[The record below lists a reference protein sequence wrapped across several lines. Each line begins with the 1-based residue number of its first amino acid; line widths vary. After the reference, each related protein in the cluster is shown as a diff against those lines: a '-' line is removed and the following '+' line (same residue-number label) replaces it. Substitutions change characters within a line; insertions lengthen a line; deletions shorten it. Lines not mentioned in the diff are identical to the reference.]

1 MQRLLGSMLIIISLV
16 LAAPA
21 DAAAQDKA
29 TAAAKPAA
37 EEKTRQKPAAAKSK
51 TAADNEN
58 GAAPAVASEA
68 APAAAPKAA
77 ANAPA
82 DSLGADDTQA
92 EATDTADVAADLEG
106 IDDEEPLSFHQVLKT
121 KFIEG
126 SAGFM
131 SLVALALVL
140 GLAFCVERIIFL
152 TLSEIDAKRMMADI
166 DGALSNGD
174 LQAAQKM
181 CEQER
186 GPVASICR
194 KALARIAEPIDNIER
209 GISSYGSVEAAN
221 MEKGCSWIKLFIAIA
236 PSLGFLGTVI
246 GMVMAFEQIQDAG
259 DISPTIVA
267 SGMKVALITTIFGII
282 AALVLQVFYNYI
294 VSKIDHITADMEESA
309 IKLLDSIGKYKNQI
323 GRAHV

>member
-37 EEKTRQKPAAAKSK
+37 VEKTRQKPAAAKSK
-51 TAADNEN
+51 TAADIEN
-58 GAAPAVASEA
+58 GAAPAEASEA

-92 EATDTADVAADLEG
+92 EATDTADMAADLEG

-309 IKLLDSIGKYKNQI
+309 IKLLDSIGKYKNQK
-323 GRAHV
+323 G

>member
-1 MQRLLGSMLIIISLV
+1 MQKMQRLLGSMLIIISLV

-29 TAAAKPAA
+29 KAAKPAA
-37 EEKTRQKPAAAKSK
+37 VEKTIHKSAAAKSK
-51 TAADNEN
+51 IAADNEN
-58 GAAPAVASEA
+58 GAAPAEASET

-92 EATDTADVAADLEG
+92 EATDTADMAAFLEG

-309 IKLLDSIGKYKNQI
+309 IKLLDSIGKYKNQK
-323 GRAHV
+323 G

>member
-1 MQRLLGSMLIIISLV
+1 MQKMQRLLGCMLIIISLV

-37 EEKTRQKPAAAKSK
+37 VEKTIHKSAAAKTK

-58 GAAPAVASEA
+58 GAASAAASEA

-92 EATDTADVAADLEG
+92 EATDTADMAADLEG

-194 KALARIAEPIDNIER
+194 KALARITEPIDNIER

-309 IKLLDSIGKYKNQI
+309 IKLLDSIGKYKNHK
-323 GRAHV
+323 G

>member
-1 MQRLLGSMLIIISLV
+1 MQRLLGNMLIIISLV

-37 EEKTRQKPAAAKSK
+37 VEKTRQKPAAAKSK

-58 GAAPAVASEA
+58 GAAPAAASEA

-77 ANAPA
+77 ANA

-174 LQAAQKM
+174 LQAAQKI

-309 IKLLDSIGKYKNQI
+309 IKLLDSIGKYKNQK
-323 GRAHV
+323 G

>member
-37 EEKTRQKPAAAKSK
+37 VEKTIHKSAAAKTK

-58 GAAPAVASEA
+58 GAAPAAASEA

-77 ANAPA
+77 ANAHA

-92 EATDTADVAADLEG
+92 EATDTADMAADLEG

-309 IKLLDSIGKYKNQI
+309 IKLLDSIGKYKNQK
-323 GRAHV
+323 G

>member
-37 EEKTRQKPAAAKSK
+37 VEKTRQKPAAAKSK

-58 GAAPAVASEA
+58 GAAPATASES

-92 EATDTADVAADLEG
+92 EATDTADMAADLEG

-309 IKLLDSIGKYKNQI
+309 IKLLDSIGKYKNQK
-323 GRAHV
+323 G

>member
-29 TAAAKPAA
+29 KAAARPAAVEKTINKSAAAKT
-37 EEKTRQKPAAAKSK
+37 KN
-51 TAADNEN
+51 AADNEN
-58 GAAPAVASEA
+58 DAAPAAASEA
-68 APAAAPKAA
+68 EAAAPKAA
-77 ANAPA
+77 AKTLA
-82 DSLGADDTQA
+82 DSLAADDTQA
-92 EATDTADVAADLEG
+92 EAADSADVAADLEG

-194 KALARIAEPIDNIER
+194 KALARITEPIDNIER

-294 VSKIDHITADMEESA
+294 ISKIDHITADMEESA
-309 IKLLDSIGKYKNQI
+309 IKLLDSIGKYKNLK
-323 GRAHV
+323 G

>member
-1 MQRLLGSMLIIISLV
+1 MQRLLGNMLIIISLV

-37 EEKTRQKPAAAKSK
+37 VEKTRQKPAAAKSK

-58 GAAPAVASEA
+58 GAAPAAASEA

-77 ANAPA
+77 ANA

-92 EATDTADVAADLEG
+92 EATDTADMAADLEG

-309 IKLLDSIGKYKNQI
+309 IKLLDSIGKYKNQK
-323 GRAHV
+323 G

>member
-16 LAAPA
+16 LAAPT

-37 EEKTRQKPAAAKSK
+37 VEKTIQKPAAAKSK

-58 GAAPAVASEA
+58 GAAPAAASEA

-77 ANAPA
+77 ANAHA
-82 DSLGADDTQA
+82 DSLGTDDTQA
-92 EATDTADVAADLEG
+92 EATDTADMAADLEG
-106 IDDEEPLSFHQVLKT
+106 IDDEESLSFHQVLKT

-152 TLSEIDAKRMMADI
+152 TLSEIDAKKMMADI

-294 VSKIDHITADMEESA
+294 VSKIDYITADMEESA
-309 IKLLDSIGKYKNQI
+309 IKLLDSIGKYKNQK
-323 GRAHV
+323 G

>member
-37 EEKTRQKPAAAKSK
+37 VEKTRQKPAAAKSK

-58 GAAPAVASEA
+58 GAAPAEASEA

-282 AALVLQVFYNYI
+282 SALVLQVFYNYI

-309 IKLLDSIGKYKNQI
+309 IKLLDSIGKYKNQK
-323 GRAHV
+323 G

>member
-37 EEKTRQKPAAAKSK
+37 VEKTRQKPAAAKSK

-58 GAAPAVASEA
+58 GAAPAEASEV
-68 APAAAPKAA
+68 APAA
-77 ANAPA
+77 NAHA

-92 EATDTADVAADLEG
+92 EATDTADMAADLEG

-309 IKLLDSIGKYKNQI
+309 IKLLDSIGKYKNQK
-323 GRAHV
+323 G

>member
-1 MQRLLGSMLIIISLV
+1 MQKMQRLLGSMLIIISLV

-29 TAAAKPAA
+29 KAAARPAA
-37 EEKTRQKPAAAKSK
+37 VEKTINKSAAAKSK
-51 TAADNEN
+51 NAADNEN
-58 GAAPAVASEA
+58 GAVPAAASEA
-68 APAAAPKAA
+68 EAAAPKAA
-77 ANAPA
+77 AKTPA
-82 DSLGADDTQA
+82 DSLDADDTQA
-92 EATDTADVAADLEG
+92 EAADSADVAADLEG

-194 KALARIAEPIDNIER
+194 KALARITEPIDNIER

-294 VSKIDHITADMEESA
+294 ISKIDHITADMEESA
-309 IKLLDSIGKYKNQI
+309 IKLLDSIGKYKNLK
-323 GRAHV
+323 G

>member
-29 TAAAKPAA
+29 KAAKPAA
-37 EEKTRQKPAAAKSK
+37 VEKTRQKPAAAKSK

-58 GAAPAVASEA
+58 GAVPAAASEA
-68 APAAAPKAA
+68 APAAAPKTA

-82 DSLGADDTQA
+82 DSLGTDDTQA
-92 EATDTADVAADLEG
+92 EATDTADMAADLEG

-309 IKLLDSIGKYKNQI
+309 IKLLDSIGKYKNQK
-323 GRAHV
+323 G

>member
-37 EEKTRQKPAAAKSK
+37 VEKTRQKPAAAKSK

-58 GAAPAVASEA
+58 GAAPATASEA
-68 APAAAPKAA
+68 APA

-92 EATDTADVAADLEG
+92 EATDTADMAADLEG

-309 IKLLDSIGKYKNQI
+309 IKLLDSIGKYKNQK
-323 GRAHV
+323 G

>member
-1 MQRLLGSMLIIISLV
+1 MQRLLGCMLIIISLV

-37 EEKTRQKPAAAKSK
+37 VEKTRQKPAAAKSK

-58 GAAPAVASEA
+58 GAAPAAASQT

-309 IKLLDSIGKYKNQI
+309 IKLLDSIGKYKNQK
-323 GRAHV
+323 G

>member
-37 EEKTRQKPAAAKSK
+37 VEKTRQKPAAAKSK

-58 GAAPAVASEA
+58 GAAPATASEA
-68 APAAAPKAA
+68 APA

-92 EATDTADVAADLEG
+92 EATDTADMAADLEG

-194 KALARIAEPIDNIER
+194 KALARITEPIDNIER

-282 AALVLQVFYNYI
+282 SALVLQVFYNYI

-309 IKLLDSIGKYKNQI
+309 IKLLDSIGKYKNQK
-323 GRAHV
+323 G

>member
-1 MQRLLGSMLIIISLV
+1 MQRLLGNMLIIISLV

-37 EEKTRQKPAAAKSK
+37 VEKTRQKPAAAKSK

-58 GAAPAVASEA
+58 GAAPAAASEA

-77 ANAPA
+77 ANA

-221 MEKGCSWIKLFIAIA
+221 MEKGCSRIKLFIAIA

-309 IKLLDSIGKYKNQI
+309 IKLLDSIGKYKNQK
-323 GRAHV
+323 G

>member
-1 MQRLLGSMLIIISLV
+1 MQKMQRLLGSMLIIISLV
-16 LAAPA
+16 LAAPT

-37 EEKTRQKPAAAKSK
+37 VEKTIHKSAAAKTK

-58 GAAPAVASEA
+58 GAAPAAASEA

-92 EATDTADVAADLEG
+92 EATDTADMAADLEG

-309 IKLLDSIGKYKNQI
+309 IKLLDSIGKYKNQK
-323 GRAHV
+323 G

>member
-1 MQRLLGSMLIIISLV
+1 MQRLLGNMLIIISLV

-37 EEKTRQKPAAAKSK
+37 VEKTRQKPTSAKSK

-58 GAAPAVASEA
+58 GAAPAAASEA

-106 IDDEEPLSFHQVLKT
+106 IEDEEPLSFHQVLKT

-309 IKLLDSIGKYKNQI
+309 IKLLDSIGKYKNQK
-323 GRAHV
+323 G

>member
-1 MQRLLGSMLIIISLV
+1 MQKMQRLLGSMLIIISLV

-37 EEKTRQKPAAAKSK
+37 VEKTRQKPTAAKTK
-51 TAADNEN
+51 NAADNEN
-58 GAAPAVASEA
+58 DAAPAAASEA
-68 APAAAPKAA
+68 ETAAPKAA
-77 ANAPA
+77 AKTPA
-82 DSLGADDTQA
+82 DSLDADDTQTA
-92 EATDTADVAADLEG
+92 AADSADVAADLEG

-194 KALARIAEPIDNIER
+194 KALARITEPIDNIER

-309 IKLLDSIGKYKNQI
+309 IKLLDSIGKYKNQK
-323 GRAHV
+323 G

>member
-37 EEKTRQKPAAAKSK
+37 VEKTRQKPAAAKSK

-58 GAAPAVASEA
+58 GAAPAAASEA
-68 APAAAPKAA
+68 AQTAAPKAA
-77 ANAPA
+77 ANAHA

-92 EATDTADVAADLEG
+92 EAADTADMAADLEG

-309 IKLLDSIGKYKNQI
+309 IKLLDSIGKYKNQK
-323 GRAHV
+323 G

>member
-37 EEKTRQKPAAAKSK
+37 VEKTRQKPAAAKSK
-51 TAADNEN
+51 TTADNEN
-58 GAAPAVASEA
+58 GAAPATASEA

-92 EATDTADVAADLEG
+92 EATDTADMAADLEG

-309 IKLLDSIGKYKNQI
+309 IKLLDSIGKYKNQK
-323 GRAHV
+323 G

>member
-1 MQRLLGSMLIIISLV
+1 MQKMQRLLGSMLIIISLV

-37 EEKTRQKPAAAKSK
+37 VEKTRQKPAAAKSK

-58 GAAPAVASEA
+58 GAAPAAASEA
-68 APAAAPKAA
+68 APAAAPKA
-77 ANAPA
+77 A

-92 EATDTADVAADLEG
+92 EATDTADMAADLEG

-194 KALARIAEPIDNIER
+194 KALARITEPIDNIER

-309 IKLLDSIGKYKNQI
+309 IKLLDSIGKYKNQK
-323 GRAHV
+323 G

>member
-1 MQRLLGSMLIIISLV
+1 MQKMQRLLGSMLIIISLV

-37 EEKTRQKPAAAKSK
+37 VEKTRQKPTAAKSK

-58 GAAPAVASEA
+58 GAAPAEASEA

-77 ANAPA
+77 ANAPP

-236 PSLGFLGTVI
+236 PSRGFLGTVI

-309 IKLLDSIGKYKNQI
+309 IKLLDSIGKYKNQK
-323 GRAHV
+323 G

>member
-1 MQRLLGSMLIIISLV
+1 MQKMQRLLGCMLIIISLV

-37 EEKTRQKPAAAKSK
+37 VEKTRQKPAAAKSK

-58 GAAPAVASEA
+58 GAAPAAASET

-92 EATDTADVAADLEG
+92 EATDTADMAADLEG

-309 IKLLDSIGKYKNQI
+309 IKLLDSIGKYKNQK
-323 GRAHV
+323 G

>member
-1 MQRLLGSMLIIISLV
+1 MQKMQRLLGSMLIIISLV

-29 TAAAKPAA
+29 KAAKPAA
-37 EEKTRQKPAAAKSK
+37 VEKTIHKSAAAKTK

-58 GAAPAVASEA
+58 GAAPATASEA

-77 ANAPA
+77 ANAHA
-82 DSLGADDTQA
+82 DSLGTDDTQA
-92 EATDTADVAADLEG
+92 EATDTADMAADLEG

-309 IKLLDSIGKYKNQI
+309 IKLLDSIGKYKNQK
-323 GRAHV
+323 G

>member
-1 MQRLLGSMLIIISLV
+1 MQKMQRLLGSMLIIISLV

-29 TAAAKPAA
+29 KAAARLTAVEKTINKSAAAKT
-37 EEKTRQKPAAAKSK
+37 KN
-51 TAADNEN
+51 AADNEN
-58 GAAPAVASEA
+58 DAAPAAASEA
-68 APAAAPKAA
+68 EAAAPKAA
-77 ANAPA
+77 AKTPA
-82 DSLGADDTQA
+82 DSLDADDTQA
-92 EATDTADVAADLEG
+92 EAADSADVAADLEG

-166 DGALSNGD
+166 DGALSSGD

-194 KALARIAEPIDNIER
+194 KALARITEPIDNIER

-294 VSKIDHITADMEESA
+294 ISKIDHITADMEESA
-309 IKLLDSIGKYKNQI
+309 IKLLDSIGKYKNLK
-323 GRAHV
+323 G

>member
-1 MQRLLGSMLIIISLV
+1 MQKMQRLLGSMLIIISLV

-37 EEKTRQKPAAAKSK
+37 VEKTRQKPAAAKSK

-58 GAAPAVASEA
+58 GAAPAEASET

-82 DSLGADDTQA
+82 DSLGTDDTQA
-92 EATDTADVAADLEG
+92 EATDTADMAADLEG

-152 TLSEIDAKRMMADI
+152 TLSEIDAKKMMADI

-309 IKLLDSIGKYKNQI
+309 IKLLDSIGKYKNQK
-323 GRAHV
+323 G

>member
-37 EEKTRQKPAAAKSK
+37 VEKTRQKPAAAKSK

-58 GAAPAVASEA
+58 GAAPATASEA

-77 ANAPA
+77 ANAHA
-82 DSLGADDTQA
+82 DSLGTDDTQA

-174 LQAAQKM
+174 LPAAQKM

-309 IKLLDSIGKYKNQI
+309 IKLLDSIGKYKNQK
-323 GRAHV
+323 G

>member
-1 MQRLLGSMLIIISLV
+1 MQRLLGCMLIIISLV

-37 EEKTRQKPAAAKSK
+37 VEKTRQKQAAAKSK

-58 GAAPAVASEA
+58 GAAPAAASEA

-77 ANAPA
+77 ANAHA

-92 EATDTADVAADLEG
+92 EATDTADMAADLEG

-309 IKLLDSIGKYKNQI
+309 IKLLDSIGKYKNQK
-323 GRAHV
+323 G

>member
-37 EEKTRQKPAAAKSK
+37 VEKTRQKPAAAKSK

-58 GAAPAVASEA
+58 GAASTAASEA
-68 APAAAPKAA
+68 GPAGAPKAA

-92 EATDTADVAADLEG
+92 EATDTADMAADLEG

-152 TLSEIDAKRMMADI
+152 TLSEIDAKKMMADI

-309 IKLLDSIGKYKNQI
+309 IKLLDSIGKYKNQK
-323 GRAHV
+323 G

>member
-37 EEKTRQKPAAAKSK
+37 VEKTRQKPAAAKSK

-58 GAAPAVASEA
+58 GAAPAEASET

-77 ANAPA
+77 ANAHA

-92 EATDTADVAADLEG
+92 EATDTADMAADLEG

-309 IKLLDSIGKYKNQI
+309 IKLLDSIGKYKNQK
-323 GRAHV
+323 G

>member
-1 MQRLLGSMLIIISLV
+1 MQKMQRLLGSMLIIISLV

-29 TAAAKPAA
+29 KAAKPAA
-37 EEKTRQKPAAAKSK
+37 VEKTIHKSAAAKTK

-58 GAAPAVASEA
+58 GAASAAASEA

-77 ANAPA
+77 ANAHA

-92 EATDTADVAADLEG
+92 EATDTADMAADLEG

-309 IKLLDSIGKYKNQI
+309 IKLLDSIGKYKNQK
-323 GRAHV
+323 G

>member
-37 EEKTRQKPAAAKSK
+37 VEKTRQKPAAAKSK
-51 TAADNEN
+51 TAVDNEN
-58 GAAPAVASEA
+58 GAAPATASEA

-309 IKLLDSIGKYKNQI
+309 IKLLDSIGKYKNQK
-323 GRAHV
+323 G

>member
-37 EEKTRQKPAAAKSK
+37 VEKTRQKPAAAKSK

-58 GAAPAVASEA
+58 GAVPAAASEV

-309 IKLLDSIGKYKNQI
+309 IKLLDSIGKYKNQK
-323 GRAHV
+323 G

>member
-16 LAAPA
+16 LAAPT

-37 EEKTRQKPAAAKSK
+37 VEKTRQKPAAAKSK

-58 GAAPAVASEA
+58 GAAPATASEA

-77 ANAPA
+77 ANAHA
-82 DSLGADDTQA
+82 DSLGTDDTQA
-92 EATDTADVAADLEG
+92 EATDTADMAADLEG

-309 IKLLDSIGKYKNQI
+309 IKLLDSIGKYKNQK
-323 GRAHV
+323 G

>member
-1 MQRLLGSMLIIISLV
+1 MQRLLGNMLIIISLV

-37 EEKTRQKPAAAKSK
+37 VEKTRQKPAAAKSK
-51 TAADNEN
+51 T
-58 GAAPAVASEA
+58 
-68 APAAAPKAA
+68 AAPKAA

-92 EATDTADVAADLEG
+92 EATDTADMAADLEG

-309 IKLLDSIGKYKNQI
+309 IKLLDSIGKYKNQK
-323 GRAHV
+323 G

>member
-37 EEKTRQKPAAAKSK
+37 VEKTRQKPAAAKSK

-58 GAAPAVASEA
+58 GAASAAASEA

-77 ANAPA
+77 ANAHA
-82 DSLGADDTQA
+82 DSLGTDDTQA
-92 EATDTADVAADLEG
+92 EATDTADMAADLEG

-309 IKLLDSIGKYKNQI
+309 IKLLDSIGKYKNQK
-323 GRAHV
+323 G

>member
-37 EEKTRQKPAAAKSK
+37 VEKTRQKPAAAKSK

-58 GAAPAVASEA
+58 GAAPATASEA

-82 DSLGADDTQA
+82 DSLVADDTQA

-309 IKLLDSIGKYKNQI
+309 IKLLDSIGKYKNQK
-323 GRAHV
+323 G